1 MSTETPTRLM
11 TVEELLALPDD
22 DSVVRELIEGELRE
36 YSMTKRSLKH
46 SAVVANLSFLIKAWQ
61 ASAESEGTVAAG
73 EVGAILQ
80 RDPDIAV
87 GIDVAWIS
95 GDLTNSDSDTSLI
108 DGPPTLAV
116 EVLSPSDT
124 HQSISEKVDL
134 YLKCGV
140 LLVWVVDP
148 HFQTVTVFRPD
159 QLPEQFNIEQELD
172 GSPALPGFRCPVAAV
187 FK

>member
-1 MSTETPTRLM
+1 MSTATPSRLM
-11 TVEELLALPDD
+11 TVEELLALPEDE
-22 DSVVRELIEGELRE
+22 SVVRELIEGELRE
-36 YSMTKRSLKH
+36 YPMTKRSLKH
-46 SAVVANLSFLIKAWQ
+46 SAVVANLCFLIKTWQ
-61 ASAESEGTVAAG
+61 TSVESEGAVAAG
-73 EVGAILQ
+73 EVGAILK

-95 GDLTNSDSDTSLI
+95 GELTNSASDTTLI

-140 LLVWVVDP
+140 PLVWVVDP
-148 HFQTVTVFRPD
+148 HFQTVTVYRPD

-172 GSPALPGFRCPVAAV
+172 GSPALPGFRCSVAAI
-187 FK
+187 FR

>member
-1 MSTETPTRLM
+1 M
-11 TVEELLALPDD
+11 TVEELLALPED

-36 YSMTKRSLKH
+36 YPMTKRSRKH
-46 SAVVANLSFLIKAWQ
+46 SRTTMAIGFLLSKW
-61 ASAESEGTVAAG
+61 AEETEAEGEVHGG

-95 GDLTNSDSDTSLI
+95 GDLTTSDSDTTLI

-140 LLVWVVDP
+140 TLVWVVDP
-148 HFQTVTVFRPD
+148 HFQTVTVYRPD

-172 GSPALPGFRCPVAAV
+172 GSPALPGFRCSVAAV